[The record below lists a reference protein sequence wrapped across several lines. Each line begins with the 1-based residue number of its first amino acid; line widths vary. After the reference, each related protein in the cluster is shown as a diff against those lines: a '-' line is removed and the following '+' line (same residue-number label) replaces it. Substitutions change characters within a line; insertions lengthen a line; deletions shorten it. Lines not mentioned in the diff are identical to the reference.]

1 MCGPLVTITTQMIYR
16 EKQYIID
23 DLVGRNKSGEV
34 KNSSGNQKSQ
44 CLKKISHF
52 QSDFPTL
59 CLYINHNE
67 EIEQTVL
74 NENEGSRI

>member
-23 DLVGRNKSGEV
+23 DLVGRNKSGAV
-34 KNSSGNQKSQ
+34 NNSSENPKSQ
-44 CLKKISHF
+44 CLKKSHF
-52 QSDFPTL
+52 QIDFPTL

>member
-1 MCGPLVTITTQMIYR
+1 MIYR

-34 KNSSGNQKSQ
+34 KNPSENPKSQ
-44 CLKKISHF
+44 YFKNLIFKVI
-52 QSDFPTL
+52 FPTL

>member
-34 KNSSGNQKSQ
+34 NNSSENPNHNV
-44 CLKKISHF
+44 KKSHF